1 MIQSTNFLFLNLF
14 KFQIITTNTDNNVV
28 YRGEIYKSPYIET
41 RKHVPINAQS
51 VQADNCREDRNNIVF
66 AVSLFKE
73 NTEAEL
79 NIKEEITFKAFYIE
93 FYTKSENENKQYVIY
108 KIPVFSKPWVWG
120 SEKDWLKCTV
130 EGNTITVT
138 IIDLDEDKQNFFIE
152 LLELYSA
159 VAFRFV
165 LGFETENTIN
175 KKTTIV
181 LKTKPSKLISDDQN
195 KLTIVDFE
203 NEIELLYS
211 DNKGLIQ
218 TETDENRSQQRDTGT
233 AETKKSFWKRNKF
246 WILGGLLVILITG
259 LICFIII
266 KKTRS

>member
-14 KFQIITTNTDNNVV
+14 KFQVITAGTDNNVVV
-28 YRGEIYKSPYIET
+28 YRGEICKSPYIET

-51 VQADNCREDRNNIVF
+51 EQADNCREDRNNIVF

-73 NTEAEL
+73 NTQDKL
-79 NIKEEITFKAFYIE
+79 NIKEEIIFKDFYFE
-93 FYTKSENENKQYVIY
+93 FYTKSENENEQYV
-108 KIPVFSKPWVWG
+108 KKKFSVFLKPWVWG

-130 EGNTITVT
+130 AGNTITVT
-138 IIDLDEDKQNFFIE
+138 IIDLDEDKQNAFSLF
-152 LLELYSA
+152 LKSHSA
-159 VAFRFV
+159 IAFRFA
-165 LGFETENTIN
+165 LSFETKNEIN
-175 KKTTIV
+175 KKKIV
-181 LKTKPSKLISDDQN
+181 LKTKPNKLIRDDQN

-218 TETDENRSQQRDTGT
+218 TETDANRRQQRDTGT

-246 WILGGLLVILITG
+246 WILGGLLVILIIG

-266 KKTRS
+266 KKARS